1 MVNNPEQ
8 FASDNY
14 SGICP
19 EALEY
24 MLKANAGSSPAYG
37 NDEWTQ
43 KASDYFRQI
52 FETDCEVFLFLTV
65 QPLIHSL

>member
-1 MVNNPEQ
+1 MSFMMILPSQEEQ

-24 MLKANAGSSPAYG
+24 MLKANYGSAAAYG

-43 KASDYFRQI
+43 RDFDRFR
-52 FETDCEVFLFLTV
+52 ELF
-65 QPLIHSL
+65 